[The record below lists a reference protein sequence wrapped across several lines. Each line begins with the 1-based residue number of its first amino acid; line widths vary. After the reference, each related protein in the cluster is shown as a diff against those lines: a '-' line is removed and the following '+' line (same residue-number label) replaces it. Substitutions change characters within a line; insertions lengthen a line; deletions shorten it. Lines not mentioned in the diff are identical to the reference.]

1 LKRGFPQKIGPQFPN
16 AACQSQLND
25 SVELPVAP
33 SCKKTADVLNR
44 VRRITEAAA
53 ASVVQ
58 QSDSDWVE
66 RLLKPVLADSNCQ
79 RRVRHSAAAVGL
91 ALSMGAPTVAELFQA
106 SEAYAADAAASVQPD
121 VMGLPTDL
129 GASEFADVAAPEPI
143 ALGGVN
149 LGGVELSGST
159 AAPAPMASAP
169 TISAPTVI
177 ARASESAP
185 LTETQ
190 GFTYHI
196 VQPGE
201 TLSAIARA
209 YGVSAADVVAL
220 NAIPQASLL
229 TTGQTLKVPFGAAIT
244 ASAPAAPAAVKV
256 ASLPGSSVDDTIARL
271 RQQRQQLQG
280 SLGSLKEAVAVAPEA
295 AAPEPILDLST
306 IAPYR
311 VKSGDTLD
319 TIARQYSL
327 TRAELVAI
335 NRFDNPNILRV
346 DQVIN
351 LPKTAVAQ
359 PVVPPAAAQ
368 SSMASAPDVIELPGV
383 NVASSKKGAAALMPS
398 TAAAPSTFRVS
409 SMPLRAPKLKANAV
423 TQPESNA
430 SIAVAPLAPM
440 TVQSAPKVA
449 TVVDR
454 MSASPIPGSVYRVE
468 LGDTVA
474 KIARS
479 YGVSMQE
486 LLSINNISDAN
497 IIFVGQQLTV
507 PGSSQVAGL
516 PSAVESLVAAAP
528 MITPTLSVAPR
539 RSLAVQTVPSLTA
552 IAPAT
557 AATQEQG
564 YVDTLVSE
572 IRQLRQRYQSQS
584 GSPIATL
591 PIPAPAKLAVT
602 PAPAAIAK
610 GVRVN
615 PEFRAGT
622 VARSVA
628 PAAKPANQLV
638 ASASLGS
645 QSYEPLV
652 QTLLGKAVSPELPGL
667 NSDSLLPDGAMAGFI
682 WPAKGQFTSGYGWR
696 WGRMHKGVD
705 IAANEGTPIHAAAGG
720 VVTYSAWNDGG
731 YGNLV
736 EITHPDGT
744 ITMYAHNSRLLVRS
758 GERVR
763 QGQQISEMGNTGF
776 STGPHLHFEIRTP
789 GQGAVNPV
797 SYLPKQG

>member
-16 AACQSQLND
+16 AACQSQLNA

-106 SEAYAADAAASVQPD
+106 SEAYAADAATSVQPD
-121 VMGLPTDL
+121 VTSFAPTDL
-129 GASEFADVAAPEPI
+129 GASELADVAAPEPI
-143 ALGGVN
+143 ALGGV
-149 LGGVELSGST
+149 ELSGST
-159 AAPAPMASAP
+159 AAPPP
-169 TISAPTVI
+169 TMI

-220 NAIPQASLL
+220 NALPQASLL
-229 TTGQTLKVPFGAAIT
+229 TTGQTLKVPFGAAVT
-244 ASAPAAPAAVKV
+244 AAAPTAVKV
-256 ASLPGSSVDDTIARL
+256 ASLPESSVDDTIARL

-280 SLGSLKEAVAVAPEA
+280 SLGSLNTKVAVAPEA
-295 AAPEPILDLST
+295 TAPEPIVDLST

-335 NRFDNPNILRV
+335 NRFDNPNILQV

-359 PVVPPAAAQ
+359 PIAAPIASTPAVQSIPAAQAV
-368 SSMASAPDVIELPGV
+368 ALAPEVIELPGV
-383 NVASSKKGAAALMPS
+383 SVASSKKGAAALMPS
-398 TAAAPSTFRVS
+398 SAAAPSTFRVS

-423 TQPESNA
+423 TQPESA
-430 SIAVAPLAPM
+430 SLAAAPLAPM
-440 TVQSAPKVA
+440 TLQPAPKVA

-454 MSASPIPGSVYRVE
+454 LSASPIPGSVYRVE
-468 LGDTVA
+468 LGDTIA

-479 YGVSMQE
+479 YGVSMRE

-528 MITPTLSVAPR
+528 TTTPTLSVAPR
-539 RSLAVQTVPSLTA
+539 PSSLAVQTVPSLTA
-552 IAPAT
+552 IAAAPT
-557 AATQEQG
+557 AGTTDQG

-584 GSPIATL
+584 GTQTATL

-602 PAPAAIAK
+602 PAPVAIAK
-610 GVRVN
+610 GGRVN
-615 PEFRAGT
+615 PEFRQATGV
-622 VARSVA
+622 VARSVV
-628 PAAKPANQLV
+628 PAKPSNQLV

-667 NSDSLLPDGAMAGFI
+667 NSERLLPDGAMAGFI

-696 WGRMHKGVD
+696 WGRMHKGIDV
-705 IAANEGTPIHAAAGG
+705 AANEGTPIYAAAGG

-744 ITMYAHNSRLLVRS
+744 VTIYGHNSRLLVRS

-763 QGQQISEMGNTGF
+763 QGQQISEMGSTGF

-789 GQGAVNPV
+789 GQGAVNPIA
-797 SYLPKQG
+797 YLPKQG

>member
-16 AACQSQLND
+16 AACQSQLNA

-79 RRVRHSAAAVGL
+79 RRVRHSAAAVGM
-91 ALSMGAPTVAELFQA
+91 ALSMGAPTVAGLFQA

-121 VMGLPTDL
+121 ATGFASTDL
-129 GASEFADVAAPEPI
+129 GSTELADVAAPEPI
-143 ALGGVN
+143 ALG
-149 LGGVELSGST
+149 VELSGST
-159 AAPAPMASAP
+159 AAPAQVAPAP
-169 TISAPTVI
+169 TII

-220 NAIPQASLL
+220 NALPQASLL
-229 TTGQTLKVPFGAAIT
+229 TTGQTLKVPFGATVA
-244 ASAPAAPAAVKV
+244 AAAPAAVKV
-256 ASLPGSSVDDTIARL
+256 ASLPESSVDDTIARL

-280 SLGSLKEAVAVAPEA
+280 SLGSLKTEAVALAPET
-295 AAPEPILDLST
+295 AAPEPIADPST
-306 IAPYR
+306 LTPYR

-327 TRAELVAI
+327 TRSELVAI

-346 DQVIN
+346 NQVIN
-351 LPKTAVAQ
+351 LPKTAALVQ
-359 PVVPPAAAQ
+359 PIAASAPSVTAVQ
-368 SSMASAPDVIELPGV
+368 SSTASAPDVVELPGV
-383 NVASSKKGAAALMPS
+383 NVASNKKGAAALLPS
-398 TAAAPSTFRVS
+398 SAAAPSTFRVS

-423 TQPESNA
+423 TQPEADVSV
-430 SIAVAPLAPM
+430 AVSPLAPM
-440 TVQSAPKVA
+440 PVQPAPRVA
-449 TVVDR
+449 AATDR
-454 MSASPIPGSVYRVE
+454 LSASPIPGSVYRVE

-516 PSAVESLVAAAP
+516 PSPVESLVAAAP
-528 MITPTLSVAPR
+528 TVTPALPVAPR
-539 RSLAVQTVPSLTA
+539 PALTVQTVPSLTA
-552 IAPAT
+552 IAPAPSQ
-557 AATQEQG
+557 AATQDQG

-584 GSPIATL
+584 GDQTATL
-591 PIPAPAKLAVT
+591 AIPAPAKLAVT

-615 PEFRAGT
+615 PEFKAAP
-622 VARSVA
+622 VAQSVA
-628 PAAKPANQLV
+628 PAKPANRLV

-645 QSYEPLV
+645 QAYEPLV
-652 QTLLGKAVSPELPGL
+652 QTLLGKVVSPELPGL
-667 NSDSLLPDGAMAGFI
+667 NSDSLLPDGAMTGFI
-682 WPAKGQFTSGYGWR
+682 WPSKGQFTSGYGWR
-696 WGRMHKGVD
+696 WGRMHKGID
-705 IAANEGTPIHAAAGG
+705 IAADEGTPIHAAAGG

-731 YGNLV
+731 YGNLI

-744 ITMYAHNSRLLVRS
+744 ITLYAHNSRLLVRE
-758 GERVR
+758 GQRVR

-776 STGPHLHFEIRTP
+776 STGPHLHFEIRRP

-797 SYLPKQG
+797 AYLPKQG

>member
-1 LKRGFPQKIGPQFPN
+1 M
-16 AACQSQLND
+16 A
-25 SVELPVAP
+25 
-33 SCKKTADVLNR
+33 
-44 VRRITEAAA
+44 
-53 ASVVQ
+53 
-58 QSDSDWVE
+58 
-66 RLLKPVLADSNCQ
+66 
-79 RRVRHSAAAVGL
+79 
-91 ALSMGAPTVAELFQA
+91 
-106 SEAYAADAAASVQPD
+106 
-121 VMGLPTDL
+121 
-129 GASEFADVAAPEPI
+129 
-143 ALGGVN
+143 
-149 LGGVELSGST
+149 
-159 AAPAPMASAP
+159 AAPATP
-169 TISAPTVI
+169 T
-177 ARASESAP
+177 
-185 LTETQ
+185 
-190 GFTYHI
+190 
-196 VQPGE
+196 
-201 TLSAIARA
+201 
-209 YGVSAADVVAL
+209 
-220 NAIPQASLL
+220 
-229 TTGQTLKVPFGAAIT
+229 
-244 ASAPAAPAAVKV
+244 AVKV
-256 ASLPGSSVDDTIARL
+256 ASLPESSVDDTIARL

-280 SLGSLKEAVAVAPEA
+280 SLGSLNKVAVAPET
-295 AAPEPILDLST
+295 AAPEPIVDLST

-359 PVVPPAAAQ
+359 PTSAPIAAPI
-368 SSMASAPDVIELPGV
+368 ASAPVAQPAAPAMAAAPEVIELPGV

-398 TAAAPSTFRVS
+398 SAAAPSTFRVS

-423 TQPESNA
+423 TQPESDL
-430 SIAVAPLAPM
+430 AVAPLAPM
-440 TVQSAPKVA
+440 TVQPAPRVA
-449 TVVDR
+449 SVVDR

-528 MITPTLSVAPR
+528 AITPTLSAVPR
-539 RSLAVQTVPSLTA
+539 RAASLAVQTVPSLTA
-552 IAPAT
+552 IAAPAPIAGT
-557 AATQEQG
+557 TDQG

-584 GSPIATL
+584 GIQTATL

-602 PAPAAIAK
+602 PAPVAIAK

-615 PEFRAGT
+615 SEFRDAT
-622 VARSVA
+622 VRAVARSVV

-667 NSDSLLPDGAMAGFI
+667 NSDRLLPDGAMAGFI

-696 WGRMHKGVD
+696 WGRMHKGIDV
-705 IAANEGTPIHAAAGG
+705 AANEGTPIYAAAGG

-744 ITMYAHNSRLLVRS
+744 ITMYGHNSRLLVRS

-763 QGQQISEMGNTGF
+763 QGQQISEMGSTGF

-789 GQGAVNPV
+789 GQGAVNPIA
-797 SYLPKQG
+797 YLPKQG